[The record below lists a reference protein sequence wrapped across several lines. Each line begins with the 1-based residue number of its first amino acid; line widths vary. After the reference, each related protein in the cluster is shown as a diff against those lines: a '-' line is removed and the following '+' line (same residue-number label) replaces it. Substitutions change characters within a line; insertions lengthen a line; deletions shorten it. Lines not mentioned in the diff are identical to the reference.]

1 MTWMFKGVFPDGQ
14 WMKVLSLQR
23 RTRDKTG
30 WENSRVNSGNKELSL
45 AKAEWE
51 RDKAQEWIKPHL
63 MDDTK
68 MECGLQTAKE
78 GQGKS
83 QQS

>member
-1 MTWMFKGVFPDGQ
+1 MDEGTVPPKEN
-14 WMKVLSLQR
+14 QR
-23 RTRDKTG
+23 QNRLGKQQGEFRKQG
-30 WENSRVNSGNKELSL
+30 AQPGKSRM
-45 AKAEWE
+45 

-78 GQGKS
+78 GQGKR